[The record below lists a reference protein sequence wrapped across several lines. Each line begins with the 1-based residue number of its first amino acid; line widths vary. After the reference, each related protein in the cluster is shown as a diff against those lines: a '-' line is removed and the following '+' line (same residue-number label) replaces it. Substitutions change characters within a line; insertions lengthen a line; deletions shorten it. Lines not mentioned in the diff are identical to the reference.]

1 MVNLGFYFSAY
12 LCNFLVHTVNNVDL
26 GNDKRFEDEGCEVG
40 KIQHSLR
47 TYGTARVSVAAS
59 WSLQVIDKD
68 GWMF

>member
-40 KIQHSLR
+40 KI
-47 TYGTARVSVAAS
+47 
-59 WSLQVIDKD
+59 
-68 GWMF
+68 